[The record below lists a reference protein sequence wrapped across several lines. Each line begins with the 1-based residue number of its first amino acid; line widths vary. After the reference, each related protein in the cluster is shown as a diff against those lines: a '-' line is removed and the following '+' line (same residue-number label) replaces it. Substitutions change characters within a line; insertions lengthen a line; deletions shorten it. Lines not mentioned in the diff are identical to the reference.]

1 VRGADLILCPV
12 PATAHHDIARLLAP
26 HLSDG
31 QVVYL
36 PPDTF
41 GSVLFAKATHDAGQ
55 SGCKI

>member
-1 VRGADLILCPV
+1 LILCPV